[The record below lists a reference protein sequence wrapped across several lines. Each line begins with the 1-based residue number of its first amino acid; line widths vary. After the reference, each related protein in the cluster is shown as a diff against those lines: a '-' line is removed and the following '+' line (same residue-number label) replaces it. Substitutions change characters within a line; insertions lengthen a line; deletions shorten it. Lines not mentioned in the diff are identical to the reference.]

1 MRQVLRGPGIGLDL
15 GAVRVRVRSS
25 VGSLAA
31 AVRTVYGAF
40 PPLPSE
46 GLFDATATVHPAAGL
61 RGFIRPQ
68 VELVADG
75 QRLFEPFPAANH
87 LPLLEWGLNYLIAT
101 RVNHRLLLHAGAVE
115 RGGVG
120 LLLPALP
127 GSGKSTLCAALVC
140 HGYRL
145 LSDEFGV
152 VDLDDGVLLP
162 LLRPIGLK
170 NESIDVIASLSP
182 VSALGPRF
190 TGTRKGTVAHLAP
203 GRRAVRLN
211 HVAAAPGIVLFP
223 HYQRGAR
230 ATLEEIDPAR
240 AFSKLSI
247 NAFNY
252 RLLGRSAFDA
262 VARLVKTCVLRR
274 LVFGDLVEA
283 IRLVDTLVDE
293 RQAWV
298 SELTTVD
305 ELSAASLPRAA
316 A

>member
-1 MRQVLRGPGIGLDL
+1 MLRGPGIGLDL

-25 VGSLAA
+25 VRSLAEGF
-31 AVRTVYGAF
+31 RTVYGAF
-40 PPLPSE
+40 PPLSSE
-46 GLFDATATVHPAAGL
+46 GIFDATASVRTVRGL
-61 RGFIRPQ
+61 RSFIRPQ

-75 QRLFEPFPAANH
+75 QRLFEPFPSANH

-127 GSGKSTLCAALVC
+127 GSGKSTLSAALVC

-152 VDLDDGVLLP
+152 VDLHNGSLLP

-170 NESIDVIASLSP
+170 NASIDVISRLAP
-182 VSALGPRF
+182 ESAMGPRF
-190 TGTRKGTVAHLAP
+190 AGTRKGTIAHLAP

-211 HVAAAPGIVLFP
+211 HAAAVPGIIVFP
-223 HYQRGAR
+223 QYEPGAR
-230 ATLEEIDPAR
+230 ATLEAIDPAR

-252 RLLGRSAFDA
+252 RLLGRSGFDA
-262 VARLVKTCVLRR
+262 VARLVRTCVLRR
-274 LVFGDLVEA
+274 LVFSDLVEA
-283 IRLVDTLVDE
+283 MQAVDTLVDTH
-293 RQAWV
+293 RTAV
-298 SELTTVD
+298 AANAPHH
-305 ELSAASLPRAA
+305 ELSPACLPRAA